1 MKKKLKIITQ
11 ISSKKSVLKKNDVY
25 PGYPHYPSNA
35 YSGETVHP
43 IPG

>member
-1 MKKKLKIITQ
+1 QNIINTFLKGLTIKDLSLQ
-11 ISSKKSVLKKNDVY
+11 FRY
-25 PGYPHYPSNA
+25 NA